1 MKAIRRFTVR
11 TVLPPELSILDGL
24 ARNLRWCWH
33 YPTVE
38 FFASLAPDAWERVN
52 HDPVALL
59 GEITPE
65 RFQQLAADAGVVLEA
80 QQLDEELR
88 EYMTAAKWY
97 QEAFDNEDKPEA
109 IAYFSAEFGLTEVM
123 PQYSGGL
130 GILAGDHLKS
140 ASDLGVP
147 IIGVGLLY
155 GAGYFRQSLT
165 RDGWQRETYPLLDP
179 NNLPLT
185 LLREADG
192 TPTLVSLPLPGGR
205 VLNAQVW
212 IADVG
217 RVPLLLLDSNIPKN
231 DEISRQVTDRLYGG
245 SAEHRLEQELL
256 LGMGGIRALRAF
268 ERITG
273 SARPQVYHCNEGHAG
288 FLSVERLREILE
300 TDSTMDFES
309 AVEAVRSGTLFT
321 THTPVPA
328 GLARFDKNVVR
339 PYLAAMPLPGVVV

>member
-88 EYMTAAKWY
+88 DYMTAAKWY

-212 IADVG
+212 ISDV
-217 RVPLLLLDSNIPKN
+217 
-231 DEISRQVTDRLYGG
+231 
-245 SAEHRLEQELL
+245 
-256 LGMGGIRALRAF
+256 AL
-268 ERITG
+268 
-273 SARPQVYHCNEGHAG
+273 
-288 FLSVERLREILE
+288 
-300 TDSTMDFES
+300 
-309 AVEAVRSGTLFT
+309 
-321 THTPVPA
+321 
-328 GLARFDKNVVR
+328 
-339 PYLAAMPLPGVVV
+339 